1 MAQSKYLTET
11 TDKAFGD
18 DVIIKSD
25 DIPVLVDFW
34 APWCGPC
41 RMLAP
46 VLDQLAD
53 HFDGKLRIV
62 KVNTDENPGASQHFG
77 IRSIPAMKLFK
88 GREIVFETGGAQPL
102 QKLIQAIAPFVED
115 GNSKE
120 VTFKDKQQVSVT
132 VSFNH

>member
-1 MAQSKYLTET
+1 MTQSKYLIET

-25 DIPVLVDFW
+25 EIPVLVDFW

-46 VLDQLAD
+46 VLDQLAE
-53 HFDGKLRIV
+53 HFAGKLLIV
-62 KVNTDENPGASQHFG
+62 KVNSDENPGASSHFG
-77 IRSIPAMKLFK
+77 VRSIPALKLFK
-88 GREIVFETGGAQPL
+88 DREIVFETGGVQPL
-102 QKLIQAIAPFVED
+102 QQLIQALTPFVEEQAKNE
-115 GNSKE
+115 NS
-120 VTFKDKQQVSVT
+120 FNDHAPMSVT